1 MANKTNVNNT
11 NENNVSRETSVK
23 GMTNNVGQ
31 EIAPMQANEHEV
43 VTTPTMTETEHEEHM
58 NKMLGLYITANTSDV
73 ALKSEILTSYDKKEY
88 VLDGYADNEDGFQ
101 KWAEDNFNIK
111 KTQAKQLK
119 RVIPIFGTKDSN
131 GYWSIEEKYSVYGLE
146 KLDRIQSHPKFK
158 LAQFDTFTEALGI
171 TDKTT
176 VAELKIIVAE
186 AKGKTKTEES
196 KTEESKTEE
205 SKTEESK
212 TEEKKLTTEDVK
224 EIKDSEPYKEME
236 SKRDTLLKFVSEHI
250 TEAYKVKDSKD
261 NKLAM
266 AYVLKLIDDF
276 EEMEKNYSK

>member
-11 NENNVSRETSVK
+11 KENVK

-31 EIAPMQANEHEV
+31 EIAPMQASEHEV

-88 VLDGYADNEDGFQ
+88 VLDGYADTEDGFQ

-131 GYWSIEEKYSVYGLE
+131 GYWSIEDKYSAYGLE

-176 VAELKIIVAE
+176 VAELKTMIAE
-186 AKGKTKTEES
+186 AKGKS

-224 EIKDSEPYKEME
+224 EIKESEPYKEIE
-236 SKRDTLLKFVSEHI
+236 SKRDTLLNFVSSHI

-266 AYVLKLIDDF
+266 AYILKLIDDF